1 MGWNFNQMVQLFHDD
16 DKVYFLNQGYFG
28 IERES
33 QRITPKG
40 DLALTP
46 HPVVFG
52 DKEDN
57 ERITTDFSE
66 SQIEMIT
73 PTFESVE
80 EVYDSLKEI
89 YAEVEKGIS
98 NELLWPLSM
107 PPKLPTEELIP
118 IAIFRQTKEG
128 CEKTAYRNGLAY
140 RYGKKMQMISGIHY
154 NFSFNERMIQA
165 IFERFGGK
173 KNYINFKNEMYLAI
187 VRNFLRYR
195 WLLIYL
201 FGASPN
207 FDASYSSVIEQEL
220 KIVEKCC
227 PESTALLYN
236 FNQNATSLRV
246 SRFGYSD
253 INGGRINIY
262 FNNLDEY
269 ITKLKKMLNTVSK
282 KYSNTDENMG
292 DKGVQLNRNILQKES
307 EFYSSIRLK
316 QNPAPGETQ
325 LSALEQRG
333 VKYLEVRL
341 LDINPY
347 EKLGITLQQM
357 HFLQVLMLYCLFER
371 SPKIT
376 QYEFERINS
385 NHHMTALFG
394 RMENLLL
401 YGDDHKILPLQEFG
415 RIIFEKLQIIA
426 ELMDKADLEGKYS
439 KSVAA
444 EYAKLKDLSLLP
456 SERIQR
462 EMRETNTDFINYG
475 LKLINENTIKY

>member
-1 MGWNFNQMVQLFHDD
+1 MGWNFDQMVQLFSSD
-16 DKVYFLNQGYFG
+16 DKAYLLNQGYFG
-28 IERES
+28 IEREA

-57 ERITTDFSE
+57 KRITTDFSE

-73 PTFESVE
+73 PTFDSVE
-80 EVYDSLKEI
+80 EVYNSLKEI

-107 PPKLPTEELIP
+107 PPKLPNEELIP

-128 CEKTAYRNGLAY
+128 CEKTVYRNGLAY

-165 IFERFGGK
+165 IFERFGSK
-173 KNYINFKNEMYLAI
+173 KNYIYFKNEIYLAI
-187 VRNFLRYR
+187 IRNFLRYR

-207 FDASYSSVIEQEL
+207 FDATFSSVIEQQL

-262 FNNLDEY
+262 FNSLDEY
-269 ITKLKKMLNTVSK
+269 ITKLKKMLNTKSK
-282 KYSNTDENMG
+282 KYSKADEHMS
-292 DKGVQLNRNILQKES
+292 DKAVQLNTNILQKES

-325 LSALEQRG
+325 LSALEHKG

-357 HFLQVLMLYCLFER
+357 HFLQVFMLYCLFER
-371 SPKIT
+371 SPKIA

-394 RMENLLL
+394 RMENLML

-415 RIIFEKLQIIA
+415 RSIFRKLQVIA
-426 ELMDKADLEGKYS
+426 DLMDKAGQDGKYS
-439 KSVAA
+439 KSVAD
-444 EYAKLKDLSLLP
+444 EYFKLEDLSLLP
-456 SERIQR
+456 SERMQR
-462 EMRETNTDFINYG
+462 EMWETNNDFITYG
-475 LKLINENTIKY
+475 LKLINKNSIKF

>member
-1 MGWNFNQMVQLFHDD
+1 MGWNFNQALKLFSND
-16 DKVYFLNQGYFG
+16 DKAYLLNGGYFG
-28 IERES
+28 IERET

-46 HPVVFG
+46 HPAVFG
-52 DKEDN
+52 DKEEN
-57 ERITTDFSE
+57 TRITTDFSE

-80 EVYDSLKEI
+80 EVYESLKEI
-89 YAEVEKGIS
+89 FTEVEKGI
-98 NELLWPLSM
+98 NEELLWPLSM
-107 PPKLPTEELIP
+107 PPKLPTEEMIP
-118 IAIFRQTKEG
+118 VAVFKQTKEG
-128 CEKTAYRNGLAY
+128 REKTAYRNGLAY

-154 NFSFNERMIQA
+154 NFSFKESMIQTLY
-165 IFERFGGK
+165 ERFGGNN
-173 KNYINFKNEMYLAI
+173 NYINFKNEMYMAI
-187 VRNFLRYR
+187 TRNFLRYR

-207 FDASYSSVIEQEL
+207 FDATFSSVIEQEL

-227 PESTALLYN
+227 PESTALLDN

-262 FNNLDEY
+262 YNDLDEY
-269 ITKLKKMLNTVSK
+269 ITKLKKMLNTKSK
-282 KYSNTDENMG
+282 KYSKTGENIG
-292 DKGVQLNRNILQKES
+292 DKSIQLNKNILQKES

-316 QNPAPGETQ
+316 QNTASGETQ
-325 LSALEQRG
+325 LSALEDRG

-341 LDINPY
+341 LDVNPH
-347 EKLGITLQQM
+347 EKLGITLQQL
-357 HFLQVLMLYCLFER
+357 HFLQVFMLYCLFER

-415 RIIFEKLQIIA
+415 KIIFEKLQIIA
-426 ELMDKADLEGKYS
+426 DLMDKAGQEGKYS
-439 KSVAA
+439 KSAAA
-444 EYAKLKDLSLLP
+444 EYAKLEDLSLLP

-462 EMRETNTDFINYG
+462 EMVETNTDFINYG
-475 LKLINENTIKY
+475 LKLINEIIKN

>member
-1 MGWNFNQMVQLFHDD
+1 MGWNFNQALKLFSSD
-16 DKVYFLNQGYFG
+16 DKAYLLNEGYFG
-28 IERES
+28 IEREA
-33 QRITPKG
+33 QRITPQG

-46 HPVVFG
+46 HPAVFG
-52 DKEDN
+52 DKEEN
-57 ERITTDFSE
+57 PRITTDFSE

-80 EVYDSLKEI
+80 EVYESLREI
-89 YAEVEKGIS
+89 FTEVENGIKD
-98 NELLWPLSM
+98 ELLWPLSM
-107 PPKLPTEELIP
+107 PPKLPAEERIP
-118 IAIFRQTKEG
+118 VAVFKQTKEG
-128 CEKTAYRNGLAY
+128 REKTEYRNGLAY

-154 NFSFNERMIQA
+154 NFSFKESMIQTLYD
-165 IFERFGGK
+165 RFGRNSK
-173 KNYINFKNEMYLAI
+173 YINFKNDMYMAI
-187 VRNFLRYR
+187 TRNFLRYR

-227 PESTALLYN
+227 PESTVLLCN
-236 FNQNATSLRV
+236 FNQKATSLRV

-253 INGGRINIY
+253 INGERTNIY
-262 FNNLDEY
+262 FNELDEY
-269 ITKLKKMLNTVSK
+269 LTKLKKMLNTKSK
-282 KYSNTDENMG
+282 KYSRTNENMG
-292 DKGVQLNRNILQKES
+292 EKGVQLNKNILQKES

-316 QNPAPGETQ
+316 QNTAPGETQ
-325 LSALEQRG
+325 LNALEERG

-347 EKLGITLQQM
+347 EKLGITLQQL
-357 HFLQVLMLYCLFER
+357 HFLQVFMLYCLFER

-401 YGDDHKILPLQEFG
+401 YGDDHKILPLQAFG
-415 RIIFEKLQIIA
+415 KVVFEKLQIIA
-426 ELMDKADLEGKYS
+426 DLMDKTNREGKYS

-444 EYAKLKDLSLLP
+444 EYAKLEDLSLLP
-456 SERIQR
+456 SELLQR
-462 EMRETNTDFINYG
+462 EMRKTNTDYINYG
-475 LKLINENTIKY
+475 LKLINKN